1 MENEV
6 RDWVV
11 KMITNVDQRCSF
23 LGNNVWKCK
32 RRFIASRRMK

>member
-6 RDWVV
+6 RDWVE
-11 KMITNVDQRCSF
+11 KTTTNVGQRWSS

-32 RRFIASRRMK
+32 RRLIASRRMK